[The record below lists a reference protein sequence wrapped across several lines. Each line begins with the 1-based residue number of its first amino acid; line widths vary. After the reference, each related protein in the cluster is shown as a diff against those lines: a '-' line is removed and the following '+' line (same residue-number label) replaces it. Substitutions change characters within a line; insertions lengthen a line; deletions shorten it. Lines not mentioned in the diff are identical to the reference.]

1 MLYQLSYAHQRC
13 FQNLTTFRREPAFEI
28 GLNFRGPD
36 SSRFFE
42 GSGELDFSGRK
53 SKTPTLL
60 DQRVGHPPKQSQPV
74 GVDIFSGNV
83 RVESTC

>member
-36 SSRFFE
+36 SAVFRGVGGIGFFGKEVKNSDPSRPK
-42 GSGELDFSGRK
+42 GRA
-53 SKTPTLL
+53 
-60 DQRVGHPPKQSQPV
+60 PPKAKPTSRRRH
-74 GVDIFSGNV
+74 I
-83 RVESTC
+83 